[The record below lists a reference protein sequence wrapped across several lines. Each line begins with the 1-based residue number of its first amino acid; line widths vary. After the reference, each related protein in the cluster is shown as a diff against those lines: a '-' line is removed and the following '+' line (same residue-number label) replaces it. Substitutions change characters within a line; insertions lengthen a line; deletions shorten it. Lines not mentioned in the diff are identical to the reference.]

1 MVNYKTIYTLPFKS
15 RKGVDYLIDIQKENY
30 DGESFE
36 LTGSGESPFS
46 VEIESEDFLYTP
58 IRFSTATIRVVGD
71 DYLQQLYSTAYQQ
84 YRVTFKRNGV
94 VAWCGF
100 IKPEVYS
107 QDYSSGCFELE
118 IECASAMSVLEF
130 VNYKQLNPDSKTF
143 VSLWSLIKECI
154 SLSRGQYSDVYLP
167 HVYAK
172 DATDY
177 ANGANVLA
185 EMTVSEQNF
194 FDEDDKPMKLKEVL
208 EEICKLLNWTCAD
221 YLGALYFVDIDYTG
235 EYYRYTPGFESYTME
250 AIGGVQSV
258 QRIGFSGAEHTLDFI
273 SGYNKATVKT
283 SNYPIGDLLPDE
295 NFEELKVI
303 RTIDDVKSDNTQVFR
318 SEYLVPNNWETI
330 IYDTQGNIIPST
342 ELAKYANVIP
352 ALEGA
357 SLMRF
362 CVYNQKDINGT
373 WTPDITEYSFIDA
386 IRVRY
391 TESKNDQSPNGHVKA
406 MQFKGATGTF
416 SNGAIGISGSIKTL
430 KAVDMIPWGDSETT
444 TDFELACKIKIGSKY
459 YGSRNG
465 AEHPNRFAWS
475 EDSAYFIRTLI
486 DPDHVNRPR
495 DWIGIENKKTLSMP
509 YKGLSGMIIPI
520 NEPIS
525 GSLEFTLYA
534 ENKKKVGY
542 YINEGLYL
550 KDFKI
555 VYQRED
561 NAQKENDNSDRYYEN
576 VINEDYINELDEIEF
591 KISSY
596 NNDGACY
603 SKVLLGNDYLTNN
616 LYSAVMGKQIR
627 PEEQLIHRIV
637 NRYNATNIKLT
648 QVIRESTDVTPIT
661 RLSDK
666 YMGDKVFISTG
677 GLIDY
682 SMDSFQCVMIQI

>member
-15 RKGVDYLIDIQKENY
+15 RKGVDYLIDIQNENY

-71 DYLQQLYSTAYQQ
+71 DYLRQLYSTAYQQ

-118 IECASAMSVLEF
+118 IECASAMSVLEY
-130 VNYKQLNPDSKTF
+130 VNYKQLNTESKTF

-154 SLSRGQYSDVYLP
+154 SLSRGQYSGVYLP

-221 YLGALYFVDIDYTG
+221 YLGALYFVDVDYTG

-250 AIGGVQSV
+250 AIGGVQIV
-258 QRIGFSGAEHTLDFI
+258 QRIGFSGSEHTLDFL
-273 SGYNKATVKT
+273 SGYNKCTVKT
-283 SNYPIGDLLPDE
+283 SNYPVGEVIP
-295 NFEELKVI
+295 EETFDAIVI
-303 RTIDDVKSDNTQVFR
+303 RGGNGQMIPAPRPVTPGGR
-318 SEYLVPNNWETI
+318 GE
-330 IYDTQGNIIPST
+330 NIIQVVQTPT
-342 ELAKYANVIP
+342 VYELHGYEVDSSVGSSGTRKKYLGAKLYRNCIYSVERQEDGSYKPTI
-352 ALEGA
+352 
-357 SLMRF
+357 
-362 CVYNQKDINGT
+362 K
-373 WTPDITEYSFIDA
+373 EYSYDDCVCA
-386 IRVRY
+386 IVKAAIYTDRDRY
-391 TESKNDQSPNGHVKA
+391 DMISIKQGTKILSFANNLPCAAYYAGAFCISASAAQSKDELLYVYSPNVGSTSPLKLICKLEISGNYWDGSKWTSA
-406 MQFKGATGTF
+406 ESTF
-416 SNGAIGISGSIKTL
+416 SIPVNPERTGYTSV
-430 KAVDMIPWGDSETT
+430 VDTK
-444 TDFELACKIKIGSKY
+444 ELG
-459 YGSRNG
+459 
-465 AEHPNRFAWS
+465 
-475 EDSAYFIRTLI
+475 
-486 DPDHVNRPR
+486 
-495 DWIGIENKKTLSMP
+495 MP
-509 YKGLSGMIIPI
+509 YSGVSGYLIELPNKPLVGGLKFEMLTPECG
-520 NEPIS
+520 NDV
-525 GSLEFTLYA
+525 TA
-534 ENKKKVGY
+534 V
-542 YINEGLYL
+542 YL
-550 KDFKI
+550 KDFSI
-555 VYQRED
+555 VYKKADGEKKD
-561 NAQKENDNSDRYYEN
+561 DDNSDRNYEN

-637 NRYNATNIKLT
+637 NRYSATNIKLT
-648 QVIRESTDVTPIT
+648 QVIRESPDLTPIT

-682 SMDSFQCVMIQI
+682 SMDSFQCVMIQL

>member
-71 DYLQQLYSTAYQQ
+71 DYLRQLYSTAYQQ

-130 VNYKQLNPDSKTF
+130 VNYKQLNTESKTF

-154 SLSRGQYSDVYLP
+154 ALSRGQYSGVYLP

-221 YLGALYFVDIDYTG
+221 YLGALYFVDVDYTG

-258 QRIGFSGAEHTLDFI
+258 QRIGFSGSEHTLDFL

-283 SNYPIGDLLPDE
+283 SNYSIGALIPEETFAVKEMYDSYKAINDGYTEETYVQGMILDLWKAKAYG
-295 NFEELKVI
+295 EEFPLGSGKI
-303 RTIDDVKSDNTQVFR
+303 YELTDNQVR
-318 SEYLVPNNWETI
+318 ATGARMNYNMLT
-330 IYDTQGNIIPST
+330 
-342 ELAKYANVIP
+342 
-352 ALEGA
+352 GA
-357 SLMRF
+357 SAYKVGTADAER
-362 CVYNQKDINGT
+362 NGDGYRVT
-373 WTPDITEYSFIDA
+373 GANYSWKTL
-386 IRVRY
+386 IRYRV
-391 TESKNDQSPNGHVKA
+391 SSGVAGKPILVA
-406 MQFKGATGTF
+406 KGAVAPYTQ
-416 SNGAIGISGSIKTL
+416 GAIGIEADIL
-430 KAVDMIPWGDSETT
+430 FTT
-444 TDFELACKIKIGSKY
+444 NYAEPHKVFIQEFHVLRFSLKIGSNY
-459 YGSRNG
+459 WNGSSWQAAKATFDVGIGEVGKEVERTSTRG
-465 AEHPNRFAWS
+465 TKTADMPYEGLTGYIVEFP
-475 EDSAYFIRTLI
+475 EDRALI
-486 DPDHVNRPR
+486 GELELVMYAVDYPYQNDKR
-495 DWIGIENKKTLSMP
+495 IGIVDIENLKLSYQKKDDITD
-509 YKGLSGMIIPI
+509 
-520 NEPIS
+520 
-525 GSLEFTLYA
+525 
-534 ENKKKVGY
+534 
-542 YINEGLYL
+542 EG
-550 KDFKI
+550 
-555 VYQRED
+555 
-561 NAQKENDNSDRYYEN
+561 NNSDRYYEN

-603 SKVLLGNDYLTNN
+603 SKVLLGKDYLTNN

-648 QVIRESTDVTPIT
+648 QVIRESPDLTPIT

-682 SMDSFQCVMIQI
+682 SMDSFQCVMIQL